1 MPTEQEKQLAKE
13 IKRVYEQA
21 AKETQKKLADFIK
34 GHRARNQKMLQ
45 YVRDGVLS
53 ESDYQHWLKGQ
64 IFQEK
69 QWKEKVKDVTQIY
82 LEADKKAHDLVN
94 GTAED
99 VFVDVANHTAYD
111 IEKDFKGG
119 VSFNIYDE
127 RTVERLLR
135 DDPQVLPKWKINEPK
150 DYIWNQK
157 RVQNSV
163 LQGIIQGESIAEI
176 GQRLTTELATSNE
189 KKMRLFARTAM
200 TGAQNAG
207 RMQRLRET
215 ESMGIEVRKKWL
227 ATLDSKTRDAH
238 RDLDGQE
245 RKVNENFESD
255 DGEIAYPGDPTAPA
269 KLVYNCRCTLT
280 YVYPQYQHLQ
290 QNHQRYDQE
299 NKEFIQYKTY
309 RQWERWKKGEP
320 EPETSQIVNASQQ
333 PQKTGIEQI
342 KEIIQ
347 NHNGNWSTDELIELG
362 SKVNNEINEYFKDD
376 KARIA
381 EIKKETKQIHDELE
395 KIRKTDGISSEKY
408 KELVHKVD
416 GFYFEE
422 IKLLNKINAFPII
435 SKIRKCGGVT
445 NDNIEKYAN
454 FNEYKN
460 RKKEAKEKIIEA
472 LNCYPM
478 EWLEKSSQ
486 FKTELKPHWTT
497 GRAYYNHWGEIRI
510 SEEKSTNVHE
520 LGHRFEHVI
529 SNIFSAEKEFYEKRT
544 EGEKLTWLGK
554 PYGRNEKSRFDSFL
568 DTYMGKEYKI
578 NGEYDAFELVSM
590 GFQFAFTDDFLRL
603 QQDKEMCNWILGILA
618 GVK

>member
-34 GHRARNQKMLQ
+34 GHRVRNQKMLQ

-64 IFQEK
+64 VFQEK

-82 LEADKKAHDLVN
+82 LDADKKAHDLVN

-207 RMQRLRET
+207 RIQRLRET

-227 ATLDSKTRDAH
+227 ATLDSRTRDAH

-269 KLVYNCRCTLT
+269 RLVYNCRCTLT

-299 NKEFIQYKTY
+299 NKELIQYKTY
-309 RQWERWKKGEP
+309 RQWKRWKNGELEQQKKNKYTVKTIEYSEWFP
-320 EPETSQIVNASQQ
+320 KEAQDITRNTIQQLEDEFPLTFDLDYVGDVRTHRNIGLDDEIFDLYHNNPQLVPCSAQYLPNGVGDGKPCIEIHNENAGIGSLKNEFKERYELRKREGIGPFAIPDRSHAFYYTSGNLEGIIMHEYGHALSDSYGVFSGGNENPFRKWQLEFWEQHKEELLSISLYAASQPDEMFAEAFVQ
-333 PQKTGIEQI
+333 YHDKEHQDTLAYKLAS
-342 KEIIQ
+342 EIIE
-347 NHNGNWSTDELIELG
+347 TFIKY
-362 SKVNNEINEYFKDD
+362 SK
-376 KARIA
+376 
-381 EIKKETKQIHDELE
+381 
-395 KIRKTDGISSEKY
+395 DG
-408 KELVHKVD
+408 
-416 GFYFEE
+416 
-422 IKLLNKINAFPII
+422 
-435 SKIRKCGGVT
+435 
-445 NDNIEKYAN
+445 
-454 FNEYKN
+454 
-460 RKKEAKEKIIEA
+460 
-472 LNCYPM
+472 
-478 EWLEKSSQ
+478 
-486 FKTELKPHWTT
+486 
-497 GRAYYNHWGEIRI
+497 
-510 SEEKSTNVHE
+510 
-520 LGHRFEHVI
+520 VI
-529 SNIFSAEKEFYEKRT
+529 
-544 EGEKLTWLGK
+544 
-554 PYGRNEKSRFDSFL
+554 
-568 DTYMGKEYKI
+568 
-578 NGEYDAFELVSM
+578 
-590 GFQFAFTDDFLRL
+590 
-603 QQDKEMCNWILGILA
+603 
-618 GVK
+618 

>member
-13 IKRVYEQA
+13 IKRVYKQA
-21 AKETQKKLADFIK
+21 AKETQKKLADFIN

-64 IFQEK
+64 VFQEK

-189 KKMRLFARTAM
+189 KKMRMFARTAM

-227 ATLDSKTRDAH
+227 ATLDSRTRDAH

-269 KLVYNCRCTLT
+269 RLVYNCRCTLT

-299 NKEFIQYKTY
+299 NKEYIPNMTY
-309 RQWERWKKGEP
+309 RRWERWKKGELT
-320 EPETSQIVNASQQ
+320 EID
-333 PQKTGIEQI
+333 QKQKNKKMQFSDI
-342 KEIIQ
+342 K
-347 NHNGNWSTDELIELG
+347 NFNDVV
-362 SKVNNEINEYFKDD
+362 KYFKDEYDIKVWDSVGKLDFD
-376 KARIA
+376 KTRPAFEGIDDVLKKFPILKKRLNNIGTDVDGYMSTTDGHDINFTPQYWGKDYKQWDENFA
-381 EIKKETKQIHDELE
+381 YHSGAHEAGHCLDSILCRHALSKDKDLLESFTGKKLEDAIEYWTKEYLHAGKQAKKIVNVAIKNIKKEHPEFKNFTPKDFKHSISDYAMTASRETIAEAVGSEMLRE
-395 KIRKTDGISSEKY
+395 KKGISYYRGRLQHLFGQEIFSIVQ
-408 KELVHKVD
+408 KE
-416 GFYFEE
+416 
-422 IKLLNKINAFPII
+422 
-435 SKIRKCGGVT
+435 
-445 NDNIEKYAN
+445 
-454 FNEYKN
+454 
-460 RKKEAKEKIIEA
+460 IEA
-472 LNCYPM
+472 IDN
-478 EWLEKSSQ
+478 
-486 FKTELKPHWTT
+486 
-497 GRAYYNHWGEIRI
+497 
-510 SEEKSTNVHE
+510 
-520 LGHRFEHVI
+520 
-529 SNIFSAEKEFYEKRT
+529 
-544 EGEKLTWLGK
+544 
-554 PYGRNEKSRFDSFL
+554 D
-568 DTYMGKEYKI
+568 
-578 NGEYDAFELVSM
+578 
-590 GFQFAFTDDFLRL
+590 
-603 QQDKEMCNWILGILA
+603 
-618 GVK
+618 